1 MTNQRLSET
10 NIRQIFNYCLL
21 DTITEYNSESKPI
34 VDYKTGQGI
43 MLCMNFNTERLN
55 ENAKT
60 IGNFLKKIDKIEEG
74 TEFKHFDKINGYRWT
89 KDKVSMDC
97 LVTLGV
103 VSDQLLCYQQK
114 IENKSDV
121 KNEYPEQYAYF
132 LKLKQ
137 R

>member
-60 IGNFLKKIDKIEEG
+60 IGNFLNKIDKIEEG